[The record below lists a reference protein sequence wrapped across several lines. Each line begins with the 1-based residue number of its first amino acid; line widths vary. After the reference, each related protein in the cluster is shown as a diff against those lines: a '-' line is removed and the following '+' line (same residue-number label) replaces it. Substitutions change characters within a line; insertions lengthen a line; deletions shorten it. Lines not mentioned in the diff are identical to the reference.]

1 MLVGNVNKYLSSLID
16 PSLYSGCELTDQ
28 NALVNHYHQY
38 SEYIQPIQLLDDQNN
53 VFSYLDTLPIGSI
66 IYWPEMVRS
75 ISGIRDDANDIIKRN
90 HVLTNSSLSSNNFIC
105 YTPLLTGAYQ
115 RCNGQEVSNE
125 VDYNILNY
133 LISSNFK
140 NGNSLSINKLYKP
153 NLICGLLDST
163 ITDDM
168 FNEVYDYN
176 VNQLGENIN
185 DNIGLSYV
193 MRWSAGLGQNHDGS
207 VKRYQNVQA
216 KPNLGIELTSKFSRI
231 RNNTW

>member
-1 MLVGNVNKYLSSLID
+1 MLVGDVNKYLSSLISS
-16 PSLYSGCELTDQ
+16 SLYSGCELTDQ

-38 SEYIQPIQLLDDQNN
+38 SEYIQPMQLLDDQNN
-53 VFSYLDTLPIGSI
+53 VSLYLDTLPVGSI
-66 IYWPEMVRS
+66 VYWPEMVRS
-75 ISGIRDDANDIIKRN
+75 ISGIGDNENDIISRN
-90 HVLTNSSLSSNNFIC
+90 RVLTNSSLSSNNFIC
-105 YTPLLTGAYQ
+105 YTPVLTGAYQ
-115 RCNGQEVSNE
+115 RCNGQEVSDG

-140 NGNSLSINKLYKP
+140 NGSSINKLYKP
-153 NLICGLLDST
+153 NLICGWLDST
-163 ITDDM
+163 ITDDI

-176 VNQLGENIN
+176 EDQLGENIN

-216 KPNLGIELTSKFSRI
+216 KLNLGIELISKFSR
-231 RNNTW
+231 R